1 MGKLAFVLDYVLS
14 CVELASNIC
23 LRCLLIGLCFPFSVA
38 RKYSTERVLGLFD
51 LTSRKQAYRRGWLE
65 PECEQHQ
72 QSNEVVFKIQEQ
84 ISFNF
89 DYSMFMYCFYVI
101 IPAISIATCSLF

>member
-23 LRCLLIGLCFPFSVA
+23 LRCLLIGLSFPFSVA

-72 QSNEVVFKIQEQ
+72 QSNEVVF
-84 ISFNF
+84 
-89 DYSMFMYCFYVI
+89 DFMNKSSNVMI
-101 IPAISIATCSLF
+101 VV